1 MEKEKRKQAYEFL
14 LQLAEQ
20 QGYITFD
27 NIMEQA
33 DAFLLP
39 IQDFDWLS
47 NSLLSRGIL
56 IYDETPENLPADVAD
71 DDDYYEYAQVDYTK
85 VYRRVVQL
93 DPALESLVNTI
104 ENILPPQKRETKKL
118 KYQAA
123 EGNTFAR
130 NRLIEMHLRMALRIA
145 LQRAET
151 YDLNIDETIS
161 SAFVGLVISVDKFD
175 PDTCGP
181 FATYASWWILQN
193 ISREQETKRPS
204 VHYPAHRKEGY
215 FSMYPLLKKYGC
227 IKCDNILKCHKIR
240 TIIMQK
246 MDCSEDAV
254 IDIINQ
260 MLPLEYMEDIVKN
273 SLDTDLN
280 NEDNLDVGLILAN
293 ICRESIVDEEVAYR
307 EVFNNMC
314 AEEIHK
320 ALETLKPREQ
330 ETIELRFGLNGGEP
344 HTLEEVG
351 NIFGVTR
358 ERIRQIEA
366 KAIRKLRHPSR
377 GNKFKVYYY

>member
-1 MEKEKRKQAYEFL
+1 
-14 LQLAEQ
+14 
-20 QGYITFD
+20 
-27 NIMEQA
+27 
-33 DAFLLP
+33 
-39 IQDFDWLS
+39 
-47 NSLLSRGIL
+47 
-56 IYDETPENLPADVAD
+56 
-71 DDDYYEYAQVDYTK
+71 
-85 VYRRVVQL
+85 
-93 DPALESLVNTI
+93 
-104 ENILPPQKRETKKL
+104 
-118 KYQAA
+118 
-123 EGNTFAR
+123 
-130 NRLIEMHLRMALRIA
+130 
-145 LQRAET
+145 
-151 YDLNIDETIS
+151 
-161 SAFVGLVISVDKFD
+161 
-175 PDTCGP
+175 
-181 FATYASWWILQN
+181 
-193 ISREQETKRPS
+193 
-204 VHYPAHRKEGY
+204 
-215 FSMYPLLKKYGC
+215 
-227 IKCDNILKCHKIR
+227 
-240 TIIMQK
+240 